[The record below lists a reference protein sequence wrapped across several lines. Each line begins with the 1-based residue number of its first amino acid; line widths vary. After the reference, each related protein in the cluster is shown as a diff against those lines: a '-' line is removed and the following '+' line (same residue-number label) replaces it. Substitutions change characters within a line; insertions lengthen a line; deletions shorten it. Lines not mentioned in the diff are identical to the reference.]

1 MKIFCAYKGPYP
13 NGMAMANRL
22 YLYAKTLSFENISFL
37 VASEGTIAK
46 SVAESPKNLFEHHD
60 FWHWR
65 KPSRL
70 SSLPLIGGI
79 FAQLTRKKLHQAIN
93 DSEGYSVLFVAGYR
107 WFDLLLLK
115 RTCRRNGMKMVME
128 LNELPHSIISGRMDS
143 KWLNAIKRFITLNL
157 VFHRMDGF
165 IVISEQLEKL
175 ALKYNKSA
183 KICKV
188 PILTDNIT
196 NLEPYITANTG
207 KPFIF
212 HAGTLT
218 EEKDGILEVVE
229 AFGRFHQS
237 HKSELTFEFSNKRTL
252 PQIIKKIEVILDN
265 YAVRDKVV
273 FHNHL
278 IKAELERKFRTCAM
292 VVINKPYNRRNSYNF
307 STKLGECMSFSI
319 PLISTAV
326 GESRNYLEHGQNALI
341 IKNSKDA
348 EEISSHIASLMND
361 DGLRKRIAKE
371 AALTAKQHFYFGAH
385 QNRLS
390 EFFKTI

>member
-22 YLYAKTLSFENISFL
+22 YLYAKALSRESISFL

-46 SVAESPKNLFEHHD
+46 SEAESPKNLFEHHD

-65 KPSRL
+65 RPSRL
-70 SSLPLIGGI
+70 SSLTFIGGI
-79 FAQLTRKKLHQAIN
+79 FAQLTRKKLHQAI
-93 DSEGYSVLFVAGYR
+93 DDAEGYSVLFVAGYR
-107 WFDLLLLK
+107 WFDLLLLQ
-115 RTCRRNGMKMVME
+115 RTCKRNGMKMVIE
-128 LNELPHSIISGRMDS
+128 LNELPHSILSGRMDS

-157 VFHRMDGF
+157 VFPRMDGF

-175 ALKYNKSA
+175 AHKYNKSA
-183 KICKV
+183 KICRV

-196 NLEPYITANTG
+196 NLEPYISSNTS

-237 HKSELTFEFSNKRTL
+237 HESELTFEFSNKKTL
-252 PQIIKKIEVILDN
+252 PQIINKMEVIMDN
-265 YAVRDKVV
+265 YGVRDKVV

-278 IKAELERKFRTCAM
+278 SKEELDRKFKTCAM
-292 VVINKPYNRRNSYNF
+292 VVINKPDNRRNVYNF
-307 STKLGECMSFSI
+307 STKLGECMSFSVPI
-319 PLISTAV
+319 ISTAV
-326 GESRNYLEHGQNALI
+326 GESRNYLEHGRNALI

-348 EEISSHIASLMND
+348 GYISSQIASLMND
-361 DGLRKRIAKE
+361 DGLRNRIAKE
-371 AALTAKQHFYFGAH
+371 AELTAKQYFYFGAH
-385 QNRLS
+385 QNRLA
-390 EFFKTI
+390 EFFKSI